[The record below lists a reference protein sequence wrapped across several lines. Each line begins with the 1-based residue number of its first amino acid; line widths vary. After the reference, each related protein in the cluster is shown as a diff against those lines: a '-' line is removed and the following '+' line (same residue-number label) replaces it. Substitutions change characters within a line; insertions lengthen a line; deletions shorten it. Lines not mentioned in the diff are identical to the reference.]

1 MKKKI
6 ILTAFFS
13 FALLMIFGMTV
24 NAASNYYLTKATA
37 TSSQIEVSTSVLN
50 KAKDNAKKYGSEF
63 TNSAY
68 ISNEYDLHIYHF
80 EAPKGG
86 YYSFYTTGTTD
97 TVIKV
102 YEHQNFLWWT
112 TKYLDRGMNDDGCR
126 IDRRTNACFVL
137 ELTKDEDYYICV
149 RAYGTQKG
157 QYTLRVEGNEDKTN
171 YTLSHGKYSH
181 WEKTGT
187 SWTSA
192 LAQSMGAAS
201 TYAKTYLTKDEVAL
215 FYWSLTSKYDIV
227 DPKTG
232 KVYTFDGLRDE
243 YKKSTADGIAYF
255 NTILSL
261 LTTFAPNGVGAV
273 ATVVGFVISYAYEA
287 STKTKEQMQKV
298 LEDKCGAHRGYHSAQ
313 YIDGKYYVTDTIEA
327 SHGLCVA
334 NTYIT
339 TTDIESGFSWTFNSK
354 DYETYDSDV
363 RVGVK
368 YEKGDW
374 TK

>member
-6 ILTAFFS
+6 IFTAFFS

-126 IDRRTNACFVL
+126 IDKRTNACYVL
-137 ELTKDEDYYICV
+137 ELTKNEDYYICV
-149 RAYGTQKG
+149 RAYNSTKG
-157 QYTLRVEGNEDKTN
+157 QYTLHVEGNEDKTN
-171 YTLSHGKYSH
+171 YKFSYGNYSH

-187 SWTSA
+187 SWGSA
-192 LAQSMGAAS
+192 VSQSMGATS
-201 TYAKTYLTKDEVAL
+201 VYAKTYLTKDEVAL
-215 FYWSLTSKYDIV
+215 FYWALTSKYDIV

-232 KVYTFDGLRDE
+232 KTYTFDGLYDIYDE
-243 YKKSTADGIAYF
+243 SVDKGISYF
-255 NTILSL
+255 NTIMSL
-261 LTTFAPNGVGAV
+261 ISSAAPGYVGATV
-273 ATVVGFVISYAYEA
+273 TVVGFVIEYAYNA
-287 STKTKEQMQKV
+287 STKTKEQMQQV
-298 LEDKCGAHRGYHSAQ
+298 LEEKCGARRENHSAV

-327 SHGLCVA
+327 SHGLCVK
-334 NTYIT
+334 NTFTT
-339 TTDIESGFSWTFNSK
+339 TTDYQSGFTWTFDLK
-354 DYETYDSDV
+354 DYEAYDSDI

-374 TK
+374 AK